1 MRMYAH
7 DYIWGVQDR
16 RTHLGPSFGLID
28 AALWLHRRL
37 RRAGTPRPGP
47 VVVHP
52 HDPPE
57 VGQLPEGTSG
67 PPPVVL
73 TLSTSLMHRD
83 AGRPSSDDLG
93 R

>member
-37 RRAGTPRPGP
+37 RRAGTPRSGP
-47 VVVHP
+47 VV
-52 HDPPE
+52 DPPE
-57 VGQLPEGTSG
+57 AR
-67 PPPVVL
+67 
-73 TLSTSLMHRD
+73 RD
-83 AGRPSSDDLG
+83 AVPEREAGSG
-93 R
+93 